1 MPTTRPRHDH
11 DTPTIGGVR
20 SLFASSKRR
29 SAVCGVAATPP
40 DTFLRIFFA
49 QEAQLARVA
58 QMLHS
63 LLACGGAPTAAQVA
77 AELRGLRSED

>member
-1 MPTTRPRHDH
+1 
-11 DTPTIGGVR
+11 
-20 SLFASSKRR
+20 
-29 SAVCGVAATPP
+29 VCGVAATPP

-49 QEAQLARVA
+49 QQAQLARVA